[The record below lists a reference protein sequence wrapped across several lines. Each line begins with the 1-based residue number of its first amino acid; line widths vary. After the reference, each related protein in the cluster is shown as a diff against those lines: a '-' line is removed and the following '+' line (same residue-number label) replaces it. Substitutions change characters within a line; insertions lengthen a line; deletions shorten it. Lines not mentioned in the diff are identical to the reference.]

1 MVADLGCGIGGCGGG
16 VSDLKEEEEEGDG
29 GVDIGIGDEVKEEV
43 WGEWWPP
50 PPAMG
55 SHLTRS

>member
-1 MVADLGCGIGGCGGG
+1 LGCGIGGCGGG